1 MYTNPQCPMAK
12 KTIYVTVGIIKY
24 RVQSWL
30 IDNRH
35 EYNTHVSIKMMDTRF
50 PTSYYTIKGTDN
62 VRKFATTEINS
73 WLKK

>member
-1 MYTNPQCPMAK
+1 MAK

-30 IDNRH
+30 IGNHH
-35 EYNTHVSIKMMDTRF
+35 EVGTSVSIKMMDTRY
-50 PTSYYTIKGTDN
+50 PTSYYTIKNSEN

-73 WLKK
+73 WLTK